1 MTNGEI
7 VSICGAI
14 ISGLGGIAGT
24 IKWAVGRV
32 TSAIESNSTVLL
44 KFVESA
50 ARLEVKL
57 DHAAKAA
64 GEVRDFVTEERSQ
77 NYDVPVSPTP
87 RKTPVG
93 GVRETVRRS
102 PNDGR

>member
-1 MTNGEI
+1 MTTAELAT
-7 VSICGAI
+7 ICSAI
-14 ISGLGGIAGT
+14 TVGLGGVAGT
-24 IKWAVGRV
+24 VRWAVGRI
-32 TSAIESNSTVLL
+32 TTAIESNSTVML

-57 DHAAKAA
+57 DNAAHDARA
-64 GEVRDFVTEERSQ
+64 VRDFVTEERSQ
-77 NYDVPVSPTP
+77 NYDVPVHPAP